1 MGKPRTNIDPS
12 DFASVMSDMQSV
24 DNAVTAAVGSTQATG
39 YAVTKAVTR
48 VTVSAVAGDA
58 LTLPDA
64 IAGEKRVVFNKAAA
78 NSIDI
83 FPAVGD
89 KINALAIDAAYALA
103 VTKGVIF
110 YCCVDG
116 FWDTILTA

>member
-1 MGKPRTNIDPS
+1 VTCRAWTTPS
-12 DFASVMSDMQSV
+12 QRQS
-24 DNAVTAAVGSTQATG
+24 
-39 YAVTKAVTR
+39 KAVTR
-48 VTVSAVAGDA
+48 ETVSAVAGDA